1 MLDPR
6 HLRVLLEVVRSGSYA
21 GAARALGYT
30 QPAIGQQI
38 ATLERHLRTPVLY
51 RSGRNVH
58 LTEAGEILVHHAH
71 GILGAIRS
79 AEDEIESLVGVRRGS
94 AQVALTAADLR
105 LLAAK
110 LLSALRET
118 QPGLRITVRQ
128 LHARLALEA
137 LRDGDSEIAVVFTL
151 PNAESWESLGSV
163 ASGHLDDTDLDG
175 LVVVPLFQEPVV
187 ALLPVGHRLADRER
201 VRVADMARE
210 RLIGGGL
217 VARGRGA
224 DPAQVRVTSSDLLAL
239 RDLIA
244 EGHGVAAIG
253 GFAASEIVTAGLV
266 ARPFEP
272 RLIRKHVALTLPG
285 LTNVQAVRLTLEAI
299 QTVAARVAGVSFSGL
314 ESAIQTK

>member
-151 PNAESWESLGSV
+151 PHAESWESLGSV

-217 VARGRGA
+217 VARGRAA

-253 GFAASEIVTAGLV
+253 GFAASEIVTDDLV

-272 RLIRKHVALTLPG
+272 RLIRRHVALTLPG

-299 QTVAARVAGVSFSGL
+299 QTVAARVAGVNLPAL
-314 ESAIQTK
+314 ERVVQPK